1 MSPVVI
7 VAAGMDAALV
17 SVVGSLISS
26 AVIALPTSVG
36 YGVALGG
43 ATALHAVLASC
54 APGISVVNIDNGY
67 SAACA
72 ALRISLAPAV
82 SQNAA
87 EHLE

>member
-1 MSPVVI
+1 MRRIYSN
-7 VAAGMDAALV
+7 LV
-17 SVVGSLISS
+17 SS

-43 ATALHAVLASC
+43 ATALHAALASC

-67 SAACA
+67 GAACA
-72 ALRISLAPAV
+72 ALRISLALA